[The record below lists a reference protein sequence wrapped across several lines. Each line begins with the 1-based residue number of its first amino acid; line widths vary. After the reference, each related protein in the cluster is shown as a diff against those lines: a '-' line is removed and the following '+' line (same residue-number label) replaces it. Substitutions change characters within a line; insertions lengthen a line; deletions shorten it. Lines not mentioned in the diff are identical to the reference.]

1 MQEEIAKEIAKE
13 LALAYMAA
21 HRTVPE
27 SNLHIVA
34 KSITEAIPDMQ
45 LQDVHNVFIRA
56 RRIEDVPTTKTLF
69 EAWRMIVAEGLT
81 YKASQNTAMIAYS
94 DPLSAWLPKEPL
106 KRRINKRLAI
116 MRYSAAMG
124 GDMYYTACRT
134 YQTKKGTNGKPQ
146 YLFPDKVA
154 AFEAEAIE
162 NIHRIYKHYLRFCRV
177 YKDFPANQQSSV
189 EMYPPTQDE
198 FNKMVKADQEQ
209 NAIEHT

>member
-1 MQEEIAKEIAKE
+1 MQEEIIKEIAKE

-27 SNLHIVA
+27 ANLHIVA
-34 KSITEAIPDMQ
+34 KSIAEAIPDMQ

-56 RRIEDVPTTKTLF
+56 RIMEDVPTTKTLF
-69 EAWRMIVAEGLT
+69 EAWRTVVTENLT
-81 YKASQNTAMIAYS
+81 YKAPQNTAMIAYK
-94 DPLSAWLPKEPL
+94 DPLSEWLPKEPL

-116 MRYSAAMG
+116 MRYSAAMSV
-124 GDMYYTACRT
+124 DMYYTACRT

-162 NIHRIYKHYLRFCRV
+162 NIHRIYKLYLRFCWV
-177 YKDFPANQQSSV
+177 YKDFPAGQQGNI
-189 EMYPPTQDE
+189 EMFPPTQDE
-198 FNKMVKADQEQ
+198 FNKMVKADREQ
-209 NAIEHT
+209 NATEYT